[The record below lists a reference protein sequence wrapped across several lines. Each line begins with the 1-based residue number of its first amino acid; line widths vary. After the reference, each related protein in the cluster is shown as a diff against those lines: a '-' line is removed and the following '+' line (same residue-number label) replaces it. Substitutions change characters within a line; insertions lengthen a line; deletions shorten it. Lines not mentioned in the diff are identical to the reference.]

1 MLLYVLGGKLR
12 ELKHDNLPDDYEDIS
27 VRDDELA
34 VAGWDDKKLL
44 LFSTT
49 IYTEKKKCV

>member
-1 MLLYVLGGKLR
+1 MIRMLLYVSGRKLR
-12 ELKHDNLPDDYEDIS
+12 ELRNDNLPDHYEDIS

-34 VAGWDDKKLL
+34 VAGWDNEKFL

-49 IYTEKKKCV
+49 I